1 MDSAIVAWSLGL
13 IYFARPNFGS
23 RGPLV
28 RLGYVTVNKLSERGW
43 ENAEQGLERYPTF
56 EQLVP
61 GCQKRKQMQRTK
73 KPQHAYFQG

>member
-28 RLGYVTVNKLSERGW
+28 RLGYVTVVKTERGW
-43 ENAEQGLERYPTF
+43 ENAQLGLERYP
-56 EQLVP
+56 VP
-61 GCQKRKQMQRTK
+61 LHLC
-73 KPQHAYFQG
+73 PIL